1 LKARPASFTVEEL
14 EATET
19 NGVVAPPHEEV
30 DTRPVAGV
38 RQILVVDESAADR
51 EALRAALEPLDR
63 PVTMAST
70 GAEALVLL
78 LESDF
83 ALALIALELPTV
95 DGFEIARM
103 VRARERTQHL
113 PIVFTTN
120 ERPSDTTVLHAYQ
133 LGAVDLLTKPVL
145 PTVLRAKV
153 AVFID
158 LQRHSE
164 ELAKERIE
172 REFDNRRRDFETG
185 ALRRERDREQAA
197 NQELARL
204 NEALAES
211 DRLKDSF
218 IAILAHE
225 LRNPLAPVRTCVDLL
240 RQEPTLTPKML
251 EILDRQTNVLAR
263 LVDDL
268 LDLSRIKADKI
279 GLRPERV
286 TIAEVIDMAI
296 TTSKPMVD
304 ERGHSLA
311 FEPPARAIRVV
322 ADPIRLAQ
330 VISNL
335 INNAARYTARGGH
348 IQISCGETGEMA
360 FVCVVD
366 DGIGI
371 PPELQATIFQMFV
384 QERVAADGSGGLG
397 LGLALSQRLIEL
409 HRGTLSVWSAGRGQG
424 STFELRV
431 PLARSAI
438 ALPVDRRTSEIHPLQ
453 RPGQDRNRR
462 IVIVDD
468 NEDALEL
475 LAALLESQ
483 GYSVVQAHDGVA
495 GLALIREQRPDLAFI
510 DLSLPGLDG
519 LGLVRQLR
527 DEGALVTR
535 LVALTGYGEQ
545 SDRELTREAGFH
557 AHLVKPATVHKILTC
572 IAEQLATTT

>member
-1 LKARPASFTVEEL
+1 M
-14 EATET
+14 EATESDGT
-19 NGVVAPPHEEV
+19 VASTHEEV

-38 RQILVVDESAADR
+38 RQILVVDDSADAR
-51 EALRAALEPLDR
+51 ATLKAALDPLDR
-63 PVTMAST
+63 PVVTAAS
-70 GAEALVLL
+70 GAEALVML
-78 LESDF
+78 LENDF
-83 ALALIALELPTV
+83 ALALIALELPEMG
-95 DGFEIARM
+95 GFEVARLI
-103 VRARERTQHL
+103 RGRERTQHL
-113 PIVFTTN
+113 PIVFTTSD
-120 ERPSDTTVLHAYQ
+120 RPDDATVLHAYQ

-145 PTVLRAKV
+145 PTVLCAKV
-153 AVFID
+153 SVFID

-164 ELAKERIE
+164 ELAKERVE
-172 REFDNRRRDFETG
+172 REFDNRRRDFETT

-240 RQEPTLTPKML
+240 RQEPKLTPKML

-279 GLRPERV
+279 GLRPERI
-286 TIAEVIDMAI
+286 TIAEVIEMAI
-296 TTSKPMVD
+296 ITSKPTVD
-304 ERGHSLA
+304 ERGHTLT
-311 FEPPARAIRVV
+311 FEPKAKPVMVI

-348 IQISCGETGEMA
+348 IQVTSGEHGEMG
-360 FVCVVD
+360 FVRVAD

-409 HRGTLSVWSAGRGQG
+409 HRGTLSVWSAGRDQG
-424 STFELRV
+424 STFELRI
-431 PLARSAI
+431 PLARSPI

-453 RPGQDRNRR
+453 VPIAEGLR

-468 NEDALEL
+468 NEDAVEL

-483 GYSVVQAHDGVA
+483 GYAVLQARDGLA
-495 GLALIREQRPDLAFI
+495 GLALIRGQRPDVAFI
-510 DLSLPGLDG
+510 DLSLPELDG

-527 DEGALVTR
+527 AENGDLPTR

-545 SDRELTREAGFH
+545 SDRELTHEAGFH
-557 AHLVKPATVHKILTC
+557 AHLVKPATVNKILTC
-572 IAEQLATTT
+572 IAEQLAETT

>member
-1 LKARPASFTVEEL
+1 MEEL
-14 EATET
+14 EATQSD
-19 NGVVAPPHEEV
+19 GAVASPHEEV

-38 RQILVVDESAADR
+38 RQILVVDDSPVAR
-51 EALRAALEPLDR
+51 EAIRAALEPLDR
-63 PVTMAST
+63 PIVMAES
-70 GAEALVLL
+70 GPDALAML
-78 LESDF
+78 LEQDY
-83 ALALIALELPTV
+83 ALALIALELPQMG
-95 DGFEIARM
+95 GFEVAEL
-103 VRARERTQHL
+103 VRGRERTQHL

-120 ERPSDTTVLHAYQ
+120 ERPDDQTVLRAYQ

-172 REFDNRRRDFETG
+172 REFDNRRRDFETT

-240 RQEPTLTPKML
+240 RQEPKLTPKML
-251 EILDRQTNVLAR
+251 DILDRQTNVLAR
-263 LVDDL
+263 LVEDL

-279 GLRPERV
+279 GLRPERIS
-286 TIAEVIDMAI
+286 IAEVIEMAI
-296 TTSKPMVD
+296 ITSKPVVD
-304 ERGHSLA
+304 ERGHSLV
-311 FEPPARAIRVV
+311 FEAGPERVVVV

-330 VISNL
+330 VVSNL
-335 INNAARYTARGGH
+335 INNAARYTERGGH
-348 IQISCGETGEMA
+348 IVVSCGEHGELG
-360 FVCVVD
+360 FVRVVD

-409 HRGTLSVWSAGRGQG
+409 HRGTLSVWSAGRGKG
-424 STFELRV
+424 STFELRI
-431 PLARSAI
+431 PLARSEI
-438 ALPVDRRTSEIHPLQ
+438 ALPVDRRTSELHPLQ
-453 RPGQDRNRR
+453 RPVDDRGLR
-462 IVIVDD
+462 IAIVDD

-475 LAALLESQ
+475 LAALLAAQ
-483 GYSVVQAHDGVA
+483 GYEILQARDGLA
-495 GLALIREQRPDLAFI
+495 GLALIRDQRPNLAFI
-510 DLSLPGLDG
+510 DLSLPELDG
-519 LGLVRQLR
+519 LGLVRRLR
-527 DEGALVTR
+527 AEDAGLATR
-535 LVALTGYGEQ
+535 LIALTGYGED

-572 IAEQLATTT
+572 ITEQLAAVP